1 MKSVTEILISIKI
14 NNQMHDCVDNESD
27 TNMNKKK
34 CVVCVKEAV
43 QHHHNK
49 THKTCIKRSTYNL

>member
-34 CVVCVKEAV
+34 CVVCVKETV

-49 THKTCIKRSTYNL
+49 THKTCIKR